1 LDLENLAIVSLIVAA
16 WLFLGWADKQDLFR
30 NAIFRLRIRLR
41 RQLPVGRYVWEEANS
56 IAVGKPD
63 SIVVFKMPMQLPGE
77 QRPTMHVAVTDS
89 STRFGVG
96 DKAVAVDPFL
106 EAYDAELGP
115 LVVQVYEPGRIAEIG
130 IDTGDHEAAPPPAPG
145 EL

>member
-1 LDLENLAIVSLIVAA
+1 LDLENLVIVALIVAA
-16 WLFLGWADKQDLFR
+16 WVFLGWADERDLFA
-30 NAIFRLRIRLR
+30 NAFFRMRIRLR
-41 RQLPVGRYVWEEANS
+41 RQLPAGRYVWEGANS
-56 IAVGKPD
+56 VAVGKPD
-63 SIVVFKMPMQLPGE
+63 SVVVFKMPLQLPGE
-77 QRPTMHVAVTDS
+77 QRPRVHVAVTDS

-96 DKAVAVDPFL
+96 DDAVAVDPFL

-130 IDTGDHEAAPPPAPG
+130 IDTGDHKAGASLSEG